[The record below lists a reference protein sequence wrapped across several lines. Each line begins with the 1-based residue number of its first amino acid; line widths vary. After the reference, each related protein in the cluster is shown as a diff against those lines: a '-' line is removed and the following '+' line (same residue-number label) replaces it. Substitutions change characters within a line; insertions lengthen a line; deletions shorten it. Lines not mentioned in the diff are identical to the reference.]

1 MDIRNDQRKVKFLD
15 ILIFTKQYILL
26 ENDLNEKLNV
36 KNFRYKGLIK
46 EGSTFSKCSNIT
58 K

>member
-46 EGSTFSKCSNIT
+46 EGSKCSNIT

>member
-26 ENDLNEKLNV
+26 KNDLNEKLNV
-36 KNFRYKGLIK
+36 KNFRYKELIK
-46 EGSTFSKCSNIT
+46 EGSTLSKCSNIT